1 LELLVRLLLVN
12 LTPAALLRTTITVDF
27 VLGKTGNR
35 IAVAL
40 ELTILISLRKRVSN
54 PTSRKAVAA
63 ARL

>member
-1 LELLVRLLLVN
+1 
-12 LTPAALLRTTITVDF
+12 LLRTTITVDF

-40 ELTILISLRKRVSN
+40 ELTILISLRKRVWN

>member
-1 LELLVRLLLVN
+1 LPRI
-12 LTPAALLRTTITVDF
+12 TITVDF

-40 ELTILISLRKRVSN
+40 ELTNSNSRPKRVFNVSA
-54 PTSRKAVAA
+54 RKAVAA

>member
-1 LELLVRLLLVN
+1 
-12 LTPAALLRTTITVDF
+12 LLRTTITVDF

-40 ELTILISLRKRVSN
+40 ETDHLDLASQARSNVS
-54 PTSRKAVAA
+54 SRKAVAA

>member
-1 LELLVRLLLVN
+1 
-12 LTPAALLRTTITVDF
+12 LLRTTITVDF

-40 ELTILISLRKRVSN
+40 ERTVSNSPLKRVSN
-54 PTSRKAVAA
+54 GRSRKAVAA